1 MSPLHSILIAVTLPI
16 VFIVLGCIVWDR
28 ISPTI
33 FIEEVLARGVVLC
46 LASGVALLLIGALL

>member
-1 MSPLHSILIAVTLPI
+1 MSPLYSILIALTLPI

-33 FIEEVLARGVVLC
+33 FIEEVLARVAILC
-46 LASGVALLLIGALL
+46 STSGLALFIIGSLL